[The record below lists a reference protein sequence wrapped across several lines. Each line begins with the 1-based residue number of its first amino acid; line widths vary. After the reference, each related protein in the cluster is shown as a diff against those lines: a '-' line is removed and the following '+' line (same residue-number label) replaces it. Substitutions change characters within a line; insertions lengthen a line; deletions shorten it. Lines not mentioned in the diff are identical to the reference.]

1 MNEQTP
7 RTDPP
12 PCPECGSTEC
22 VWGSLHPFG
31 ANHSLRITV
40 PPDAWTGKTS
50 DMVGLVCT
58 RCGYMR
64 AYAKDPQ
71 RFRSE

>member
-7 RTDPP
+7 RTDLP

-31 ANHSLRITV
+31 GAHSVRVTV
-40 PPDAWTGKTS
+40 PPSGLKQTTS
-50 DMVGLVCT
+50 DVVGLVCT

-71 RFRSE
+71 RFRGQ